1 MKTMNHSDV
10 KGVSSVAD
18 HDQHEPNPFPTGGQY
33 PVYHELSDSPI
44 VFKTLEE
51 EFLTRLALV
60 EDLHK
65 RFHFMVQELQSVG
78 LKAEDGK

>member
-1 MKTMNHSDV
+1 MKTVNHSDSV
-10 KGVSSVAD
+10 KVTPASGD
-18 HDQHEPNPFPTGGQY
+18 EPAELNPFPAGQY
-33 PVYHELSDSPI
+33 PVYHELSDSPV

-78 LKAEDGK
+78 LKVEDDK